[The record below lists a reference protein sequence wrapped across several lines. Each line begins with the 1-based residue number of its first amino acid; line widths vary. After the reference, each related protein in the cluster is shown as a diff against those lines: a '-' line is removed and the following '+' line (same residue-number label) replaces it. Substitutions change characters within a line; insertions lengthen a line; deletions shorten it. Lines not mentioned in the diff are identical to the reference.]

1 MSWGWLVSEIEL
13 SFFEFIQV
21 FIFFLNRIMHKNTQ
35 LLLKKNNV
43 ISKMGLIVKASIAS
57 IYLSLPCVSEQFYLT
72 KVHTKASKYSWD
84 RIDQWNVCNGLYSM
98 VCLALIFNN
107 TDNGTLVLY
116 VHVYEV
122 FERCLLPESLKK
134 SRLFYIKRY

>member
-21 FIFFLNRIMHKNTQ
+21 FIFFLNRILHKNTQ

-57 IYLSLPCVSEQFYLT
+57 IYLSLPCVSEQLSLT
-72 KVHTKASKYSWD
+72 KVHAKASKYSWD

-107 TDNGTLVLY
+107 TNNGTLVLY

>member
-1 MSWGWLVSEIEL
+1 M
-13 SFFEFIQV
+13 
-21 FIFFLNRIMHKNTQ
+21 
-35 LLLKKNNV
+35 
-43 ISKMGLIVKASIAS
+43 KASIAS
-57 IYLSLPCVSEQFYLT
+57 IYLSLPYVSEQLYLT
-72 KVHTKASKYSWD
+72 KVHAKASKYSWD
-84 RIDQWNVCNGLYSM
+84 RINQWNVCNGLYSM

-134 SRLFYIKRY
+134 NLDCFILRGTRYSARTQELILNTLIWWNVNTMNHNCIYQCPNFPLIAFLITYSLKLK

>member
-1 MSWGWLVSEIEL
+1 
-13 SFFEFIQV
+13 
-21 FIFFLNRIMHKNTQ
+21 
-35 LLLKKNNV
+35 
-43 ISKMGLIVKASIAS
+43 MGLIVKASIAS
-57 IYLSLPCVSEQFYLT
+57 IYLSLSCVSEQLYLT
-72 KVHTKASKYSWD
+72 KVHAKASKYSWD
-84 RIDQWNVCNGLYSM
+84 RIDQWNGCNGLYSI

-122 FERCLLPESLKK
+122 FGRCLLPESLKK

>member
-1 MSWGWLVSEIEL
+1 
-13 SFFEFIQV
+13 
-21 FIFFLNRIMHKNTQ
+21 
-35 LLLKKNNV
+35 
-43 ISKMGLIVKASIAS
+43 
-57 IYLSLPCVSEQFYLT
+57 
-72 KVHTKASKYSWD
+72 
-84 RIDQWNVCNGLYSM
+84 M

-134 SRLFYIKRY
+134 SRLFYILKEVLDDISRERRS

>member
-1 MSWGWLVSEIEL
+1 
-13 SFFEFIQV
+13 
-21 FIFFLNRIMHKNTQ
+21 
-35 LLLKKNNV
+35 
-43 ISKMGLIVKASIAS
+43 MGLIVKASIAS
-57 IYLSLPCVSEQFYLT
+57 IYLSLPCVSEQLYLT
-72 KVHTKASKYSWD
+72 KVHAKASKYLWD

-122 FERCLLPESLKK
+122 FERCLLPESLQKT
-134 SRLFYIKRY
+134 RLFYIKRY